1 MKRQLIVALLSCA
14 GAFVVVYM
22 MRRQRNT
29 LWEQIPQSEWEQVEA
44 LLRDGRAPETPL
56 DALQVLA
63 DITGWLQEL

>member
-1 MKRQLIVALLSCA
+1 MRKQLIVALLSGA

-29 LWEQIPQSEWEQVEA
+29 LWRQIPQNEWEQAAA
-44 LLRDGRAPETPL
+44 LLRDGKMPETPL

-63 DITGWLQEL
+63 DVTGWLQEL